1 MCDGLR
7 KLGEVYNCI
16 GELASLPSSQVS
28 RQRKAVEQELDRSL
42 VVLDLC
48 NAMQGSFGELKEII
62 LDMQLALKRGDA
74 AAVQTKIQ
82 SYVRVAKKTHKQ
94 FKKMNKK
101 SAAADQAE
109 SCKLIKT
116 MSEAREIAASMLESS
131 LQLLSKQIVAP
142 SSSKWSLVSKTF
154 QKRRAVCDE
163 EQMQELELDIVD
175 LESGVETLFRILIQS
190 RVSLLNALS
199 L

>member
-7 KLGEVYNCI
+7 KIGEVYNHI
-16 GELASLPSSQVS
+16 GEIASLPSSQLT
-28 RQRKAVEQELDRSL
+28 RQRKAVEQELERSL

-48 NAMQGSFGELKEII
+48 NAMQGSFGELKESI
-62 LDMQLALKRGDA
+62 LDMQLALKRGDD

-82 SYVRVAKKTHKQ
+82 SYLRVAKKTQKLFKQ
-94 FKKMNKK
+94 ISKK
-101 SAAADQAE
+101 SAAAEQE
-109 SCKLIKT
+109 CRLIK
-116 MSEAREIAASMLESS
+116 MLSEAREIATSMLESS
-131 LQLLSKQIVAP
+131 SQLLSTQSVIP
-142 SSSKWSLVSKTF
+142 SSSKWSLISKTF
-154 QKRRAVCDE
+154 HKRRVVCE
-163 EQMQELELDIVD
+163 EQLKELELDIVE